1 MQTTSTPTHCP
12 YCALQCGMNLSPLP
26 QGGVEVA
33 ERADFPVNRGA
44 LCGKGRTAPE
54 LLSSRVR
61 LTSPLVRSEGVL
73 VPAGWDEALD
83 RIARGL
89 SHARAEHGPDAL
101 GVFGGGGLTNEKA
114 YALGKFARVVL
125 GTSQIDYNGRFC
137 MSSAAAAGVKAFGLD
152 RGLPFPLEDI
162 PKTGC
167 VILVGSNLAETMPPA
182 LRYFNELRENGG
194 TLIVVDPRRTRTAE
208 QADLHLAPRP
218 GTDLA
223 LALGLLHLVVAEGRT
238 DEAYIQER
246 TSGWEGTRAAAMA
259 HWPEYV
265 ERITG
270 VSVPQLREAARLF
283 CEPEAAMVLTAR
295 GPEQQS
301 KGTDTVSAWINLCLA
316 TGRAGRPLSGY
327 GCLTGQGNGQ
337 GGREHGQKADQLPG
351 YRKLTDP
358 AARRHVAEV
367 WGVDPD
373 SLPGPGRSAYE
384 LLDALGSDVR
394 TLLLMGSNP
403 VVSAPRA
410 AHIEERL
417 SSLDFL
423 AVCDVVL
430 SETAELA
437 DVVLPV
443 TQWAEETGTTTNLE
457 GRVLLRRRALTPPP
471 GVRSDLEVLHEL
483 AARLGVE
490 KGFPTDPEEVF
501 AELRRASAG
510 GPADYSGIT
519 YRRLAEE
526 NGLFWPCPAVPADE
540 DASSSDGEP
549 SRDAAGGTIAAPVS
563 DTTTENATA
572 TARPTHVTAENWTTP
587 ARTPGTTTENATA
600 TARPTDG
607 TAENWTTGART
618 SDTTSTKGTAE
629 DGTGAATSP
638 TGTTED
644 ATAGGTAQA
653 RSAATAA
660 RDGEGAALGLLPDNP
675 SGDAEPTDPAG
686 RPHDAAQ
693 GAPEPAVVGPG
704 PEGAHPGTPRL
715 FLDRFATEDGRAR
728 FAAVSYRGIAE
739 EPDDTYPVLLTTG
752 RVVAQYQSG
761 AQTRRVE
768 ELNAAAPGPYVEMHP
783 RLAERLGAVDG
794 DAVAV
799 VSRRGRAVA
808 PARISRAIRPDTVFM
823 PFHWP
828 GEGRANTLT
837 NPALDPTS
845 RMPEFKVC
853 AVRLERVG
861 QEAAA
866 G

>member
-1 MQTTSTPTHCP
+1 METTSTPTHCP
-12 YCALQCGMNLSPLP
+12 YCALQCGMNLSPTP
-26 QGGVEVA
+26 EGGVEVT
-33 ERADFPVNRGA
+33 ERVDFPVNRGA
-44 LCGKGRTAPE
+44 LCGKGRTAPAV
-54 LLSSRVR
+54 LSSRVR
-61 LTSPLVRSEGVL
+61 LTSPLVRSGGTL
-73 VPAGWDEALD
+73 VPASWDEALD
-83 RIARGL
+83 RIAGELGRIR
-89 SHARAEHGPDAL
+89 SEHGPDAL

-114 YALGKFARVVL
+114 YTLGKFARVVL

-137 MSSAAAAGVKAFGLD
+137 MSSAAAGGIKAFGLD

-162 PKTGC
+162 PRTGC

-182 LRYFNELRENGG
+182 LRFFSELRENGG

-208 QADLHLAPRP
+208 QADLHLMPRP

-223 LALGLLHLVVAEGRT
+223 LALGLLHLVVAEGRV
-238 DEAYIQER
+238 DEEYVRER
-246 TSGWEGTRAAAMA
+246 TSGWEEARAAAMA
-259 HWPEYV
+259 HWPEHV

-270 VSVPQLREAARLF
+270 VSVPQLRETVRMF
-283 CEPEAAMVLTAR
+283 CEPESAMVLTAR

-301 KGTDTVSAWINLCLA
+301 KGTDTVGAWINLCLA

-351 YRKLTDP
+351 YRKLDDP

-384 LLDALGSDVR
+384 LLDAMGTDIRS
-394 TLLLMGSNP
+394 LLLLASNP

-410 AHIEERL
+410 AHVEERL
-417 SSLDFL
+417 KSLDFL

-430 SETAELA
+430 SETAALA

-443 TQWAEETGTTTNLE
+443 TQWAEETGTMTSLE
-457 GRVLLRRRALTPPP
+457 GRVLLRQRAITPPE

-501 AELRRASAG
+501 EELRRASAG

-526 NGLFWPCPAVPADE
+526 NGVFWPCPAPEGTFAGAPA
-540 DASSSDGEP
+540 G
-549 SRDAAGGTIAAPVS
+549 AP
-563 DTTTENATA
+563 A
-572 TARPTHVTAENWTTP
+572 
-587 ARTPGTTTENATA
+587 
-600 TARPTDG
+600 G
-607 TAENWTTGART
+607 TAEAAGVAGA
-618 SDTTSTKGTAE
+618 TKAAGTAVDDDGE
-629 DGTGAATSP
+629 DTGFDVLPEDPAREE
-638 TGTTED
+638 TGTLHP
-644 ATAGGTAQA
+644 
-653 RSAATAA
+653 
-660 RDGEGAALGLLPDNP
+660 GAL
-675 SGDAEPTDPAG
+675 
-686 RPHDAAQ
+686 
-693 GAPEPAVVGPG
+693 
-704 PEGAHPGTPRL
+704 HPGTPRL
-715 FLDRFATEDGRAR
+715 FLDRFATDDGRAR
-728 FAAVSYRGIAE
+728 FVPVSHRPAAE
-739 EPDDTYPVLLTTG
+739 EPDEEYPVFLTTG

-761 AQTRRVE
+761 AQTRRVD
-768 ELNAAAPGPYVEMHP
+768 ELNAAAPGPFVELHP
-783 RLAERLGAVDG
+783 RLAARLGAAEG
-794 DAVAV
+794 DPLAV

-808 PARISRAIRPDTVFM
+808 PARITTGIRPDTVFM

-853 AVRLERVG
+853 AVRVEIAGAEAGGVG
-861 QEAAA
+861 
-866 G
+866 

>member
-1 MQTTSTPTHCP
+1 MQTTATPTHCP
-12 YCALQCGMNLSPLP
+12 YCALQCGMNLTPAAD
-26 QGGVEVA
+26 GTVEVS

-44 LCGKGRTAPE
+44 LCGKGRTAPAV
-54 LLSSRVR
+54 LSSRVR
-61 LTSPLVRSEGVL
+61 LTSPLVRSGDGAL
-73 VPAGWDEALD
+73 VPASWEEALG
-83 RIARGL
+83 RIAGNLART
-89 SHARAEHGPDAL
+89 RAEHGADAL

-114 YALGKFARVVL
+114 YTLGKFARVVL

-152 RGLPFPLEDI
+152 RGLPFPLEDV

-167 VILVGSNLAETMPPA
+167 VILVGSNPAETMPPS
-182 LRYFNELRENGG
+182 LRYFTELRENGG
-194 TLIVVDPRRTRTAE
+194 TLIVVDPRRTKTAE

-223 LALGLLHLVVAEGRT
+223 LALGMLHLVVAEGRV
-238 DEAYIQER
+238 DEGYVEDR
-246 TSGWEGTRAAAMA
+246 TAGWEGARAAAMG

-270 VSVPQLREAARLF
+270 VSVPELREAVRLF

-295 GPEQQS
+295 GPEQQA
-301 KGTDTVSAWINLCLA
+301 KGTDTVGAWINLCLA

-384 LLDALGSDVR
+384 LLDALGTDIRS
-394 TLLLMGSNP
+394 LLLMGSNP

-410 AHIEERL
+410 AHVEERL
-417 SSLDFL
+417 RSLDFL

-430 SETAELA
+430 SETAALA

-457 GRVLLRRRALTPPP
+457 GRVLLRRRAISPPD

-483 AARLGVE
+483 ADRLGVE
-490 KGFPTDPEEVF
+490 KGFPTEPEEVF
-501 AELRRASAG
+501 EELRRASAG
-510 GPADYSGIT
+510 GPADYSGID

-526 NGLFWPCPAVPADE
+526 NGVFWPCPAP
-540 DASSSDGEP
+540 DG
-549 SRDAAGGTIAAPVS
+549 
-563 DTTTENATA
+563 
-572 TARPTHVTAENWTTP
+572 
-587 ARTPGTTTENATA
+587 
-600 TARPTDG
+600 TDG
-607 TAENWTTGART
+607 TTE
-618 SDTTSTKGTAE
+618 
-629 DGTGAATSP
+629 AAV
-638 TGTTED
+638 
-644 ATAGGTAQA
+644 
-653 RSAATAA
+653 R
-660 RDGEGAALGLLPDNP
+660 
-675 SGDAEPTDPAG
+675 
-686 RPHDAAQ
+686 
-693 GAPEPAVVGPG
+693 
-704 PEGAHPGTPRL
+704 HPGTPRL
-715 FLDRFATEDGRAR
+715 FLDRFATDDGRAR
-728 FAAVSYRGIAE
+728 FVPVSHRPSAE
-739 EPDDTYPVLLTTG
+739 EPDDEYPVLLTTG

-761 AQTRRVE
+761 AQTRRVD
-768 ELNAAAPGPYVEMHP
+768 ELNAAAPGPFVELHP
-783 RLAERLGAVDG
+783 RLAARLGAAEG
-794 DAVAV
+794 DPVAV

-808 PARISRAIRPDTVFM
+808 PVRITTGIRPDTVFM
-823 PFHWP
+823 PFHWA

-853 AVRLERVG
+853 AVRV
-861 QEAAA
+861 EAVTEAPA
-866 G
+866 GTP